1 MKLPKNEM
9 KLPKNFPIPLWK
21 IRNIYGETS
30 EGLLRG
36 NRNILKI
43 IRVVGDFDVH
53 L

>member
-9 KLPKNFPIPLWK
+9 KLPKNFPIPPWK

-30 EGLLRG
+30 EGPLRG
-36 NRNILKI
+36 SRNISEI
-43 IRVVGDFDVH
+43 IRVVGDFDEQ